1 MKFSTVIAAASAF
14 VAVNAANES
23 NSSSSNAAPM
33 AGSNAVG
40 YTAFG
45 AAVAGAVALLM

>member
-14 VAVNAANES
+14 VAVNAANSS
-23 NSSSSNAAPM
+23 NSSSNAAPA